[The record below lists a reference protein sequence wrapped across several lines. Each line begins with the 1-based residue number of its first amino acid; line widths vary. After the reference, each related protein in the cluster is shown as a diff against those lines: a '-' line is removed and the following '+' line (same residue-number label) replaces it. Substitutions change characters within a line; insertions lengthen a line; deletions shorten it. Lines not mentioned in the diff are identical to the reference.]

1 MKRLVIAPSAAADLN
16 EILDYVA
23 RDRPAAAAGLLA
35 RLEAASRL
43 LAERP
48 GLGRARPDLGAEI
61 RSYAVDRYL
70 IVYRGGADHVLV
82 IRYYHGARNPD
93 RMV

>member
-16 EILDYVA
+16 EIFDYVA
-23 RDRPAAAAGLLA
+23 QVRPAAAAALIA

-43 LAERP
+43 VAERP
-48 GLGRARPDLGAEI
+48 GLGRARQELGMEI
-61 RSYAVDRYL
+61 RTYAVDRYL
-70 IVYRGGADHVLV
+70 IVYRSGTDNVLV
-82 IRYYHGARNPD
+82 IRYYHGARSPD